1 MNPMTDKFDL
11 LILAELQQDARLPTP
26 ELAHRVG
33 LSAPACYRRVRAL
46 RESGLIEREVA
57 LVAPSTMGW
66 PITMLVLVTLERD
79 HGRIVDE
86 MIASLQREP
95 EVMDLWYVTGSRTSC
110 CKWPPGTC
118 KVTSSSPVGCS
129 MPGTRCA
136 VSRLWWSWDSTS
148 VAAPC
153 CPGKEGLRR
162 SLAGIAGAPSGE
174 RNRGRYGLPLLCQPG
189 SPGASSSAVMGRKTR
204 QGLPTA
210 TTPAGMSLV
219 TTDPAPMTLLSPM
232 VTPGQMTT
240 LPPIQTLLPMRT
252 GLPNST
258 P

>member
-66 PITMLVLVTLERD
+66 PITMMVLVTLERD

-95 EVMDLWYVTGSRTSC
+95 EVMDLWYVTGEQDF
-110 CKWPPGTC
+110 
-118 KVTSSSPVGCS
+118 V
-129 MPGTRCA
+129 
-136 VSRLWWSWDSTS
+136 LQ
-148 VAAPC
+148 VAARDMQSY
-153 CPGKEGLRR
+153 EQFTRR
-162 SLAGIAGAPSGE
+162 VLHARDQVRSFKTLV
-174 RNRGRYGLPLLCQPG
+174 
-189 SPGASSSAVMGRKTR
+189 VMGQHKRC
-204 QGLPTA
+204 GA
-210 TTPAGMSLV
+210 
-219 TTDPAPMTLLSPM
+219 
-232 VTPGQMTT
+232 
-240 LPPIQTLLPMRT
+240 LLP
-252 GLPNST
+252 G
-258 P
+258 

>member
-1 MNPMTDKFDL
+1 M
-11 LILAELQQDARLPTP
+11 
-26 ELAHRVG
+26 
-33 LSAPACYRRVRAL
+33 

-136 VSRLWWSWDSTS
+136 VSRLWWSWGQHKRCG
-148 VAAPC
+148 ALL
-153 CPGKEGLRR
+153 PGKEGCAEALPALRER
-162 SLAGIAGAPSGE
+162 RQETNRAGTACPSVSA
-174 RNRGRYGLPLLCQPG
+174 RF
-189 SPGASSSAVMGRKTR
+189 PGASSSAVMGRKTR

-232 VTPGQMTT
+232 VTPG
-240 LPPIQTLLPMRT
+240 R
-252 GLPNST
+252 
-258 P
+258 